1 MGKKLLQP
9 QEIEVFYVLP
19 ALKRYLSIYMKENGL
34 NQSEI
39 AIMLDLE
46 KAAVSQY
53 INNKRGNKIQFNE
66 DLKNEIKKSAYLIKD
81 KMTMLI
87 EMQRLLMY
95 VRTSGALCDAHKK
108 FCDLPDDCETQVKCE
123 GAIEVKI

>member
-53 INNKRGNKIQFNE
+53 INNKRGNKIHV
-66 DLKNEIKKSAYLIKD
+66 SA
-81 KMTMLI
+81 T
-87 EMQRLLMY
+87 
-95 VRTSGALCDAHKK
+95 CDE
-108 FCDLPDDCETQVKCE
+108 LTP
-123 GAIEVKI
+123 

>member
-19 ALKRYLSIYMKENGL
+19 ALKRYLSIYMKEKDI
-34 NQSEI
+34 NQTEI
-39 AIMLDLE
+39 AKLLDLE

-53 INNKRGNKIQFNE
+53 INNKRGNKIDFNE
-66 DLKNEIKKSAYLIKD
+66 DLKSEIKKSAFLIKD
-81 KMTMLI
+81 KMTMMI
-87 EMQRLLMY
+87 EVQRLLRY
-95 VRTSGALCDAHKK
+95 ARTSGALCDAHKK
-108 FCDLPDDCETQVKCE
+108 FCDLPNDCETQVKCE